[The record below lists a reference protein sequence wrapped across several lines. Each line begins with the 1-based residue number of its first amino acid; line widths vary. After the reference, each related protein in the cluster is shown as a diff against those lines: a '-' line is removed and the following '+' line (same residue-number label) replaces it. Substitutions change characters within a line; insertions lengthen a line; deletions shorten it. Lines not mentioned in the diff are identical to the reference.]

1 MATLVFWGASLL
13 FSIVASPIYIPT
25 NRVGGFPFLKS
36 LQDLLFVA
44 FLMMPIL
51 SSVRW
56 YLIVGGFFLK
66 IYVCIY
72 YLSYYLTVVGLC
84 CCMWAFFSCGE
95 WGLLLCLCEDIL
107 QWLSCYRAQ
116 ALCSLHVGFSLCGS
130 WALERRLSSHGAWAQ
145 LLHSMWDLP
154 GPRTEPSVPLHCKD
168 S

>member
-1 MATLVFWGASLL
+1 M
-13 FSIVASPIYIPT
+13 ASPIYIPT

-51 SSVRW
+51 TSVRW
-56 YLIVGGFFLK
+56 YLIVGGFLLK

-95 WGLLLCLCEDIL
+95 WGLLLC
-107 QWLSCYRAQ
+107 
-116 ALCSLHVGFSLCGS
+116 
-130 WALERRLSSHGAWAQ
+130 
-145 LLHSMWDLP
+145 
-154 GPRTEPSVPLHCKD
+154 
-168 S
+168 